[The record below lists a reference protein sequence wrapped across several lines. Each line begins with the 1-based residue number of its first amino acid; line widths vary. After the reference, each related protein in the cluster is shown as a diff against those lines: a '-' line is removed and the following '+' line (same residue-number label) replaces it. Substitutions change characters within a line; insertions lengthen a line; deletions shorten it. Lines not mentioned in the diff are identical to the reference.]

1 MTLNQYLA
9 NLKAGHDAAGD
20 FMSVPLGWAKVP
32 LKLD

>member
-1 MTLNQYLA
+1 MTFKEYPANQ
-9 NLKAGHDAAGD
+9 KAGHDAAGD